1 MVHPSRA
8 SSHRIA
14 FYPCCASDAEE
25 PRILLRDYADEIIFC
40 DIKGK
45 RVHRRTN
52 VVRGQSGL
60 PTSTF
65 IVGDVR
71 EIVPNLPSISALF
84 YRRDGVGEGGSGVFI
99 LGDSVLPRILK
110 RFPAE
115 GGLIITDGSNSRGGN
130 FRKMIRQNGLNKHGW
145 NFAKLAEQPLVDT
158 HRLWLISVTPALN
171 ADANLRD
178 PAM

>member
-1 MVHPSRA
+1 M
-8 SSHRIA
+8 
-14 FYPCCASDAEE
+14 
-25 PRILLRDYADEIIFC
+25 
-40 DIKGK
+40 
-45 RVHRRTN
+45 
-52 VVRGQSGL
+52 RGRSGL

-71 EIVPNLPSISALF
+71 EIVPSLPSINVLF

-99 LGDSVLPRILK
+99 LGDSVLPHILK

-130 FRKMIRQNGLNKHGW
+130 FRKMIRKNGLNKHGW

-171 ADANLRD
+171 ADVNLRD